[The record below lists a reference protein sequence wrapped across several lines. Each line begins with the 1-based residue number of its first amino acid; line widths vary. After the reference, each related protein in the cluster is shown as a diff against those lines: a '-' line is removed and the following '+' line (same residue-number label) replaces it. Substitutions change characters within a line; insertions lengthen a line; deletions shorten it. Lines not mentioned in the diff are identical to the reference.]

1 MAAIAEVI
9 VTGVNTPV
17 TATRT
22 VLGASDTLTYS
33 SGANQK
39 LVLFNTTASPIT
51 LNIDGSGG
59 TTISPPGMGQA
70 ISIAAG
76 IDIVVG
82 ASATVV
88 VSLDKISVYCQGVV
102 TLTNGTGLIGHL
114 YR

>member
-1 MAAIAEVI
+1 MAAIVESI

-22 VLGASDTLTYS
+22 VLGASDTLGYV

-39 LVLFNTTASPIT
+39 LVLWNTTASPIT
-51 LNIDGSGG
+51 LNIDGAGG
-59 TTISPPGMGQA
+59 TTVSPAGMGQA

-76 IDIVVG
+76 VDVIVP
-82 ASATVV
+82 ASSTVV
-88 VSLDKISVYCQGVV
+88 VSCDKFSVYMQGVV
-102 TLTNGTGLIGHL
+102 TCSGGTGLTAHF